1 MWEVG
6 GWTRRNLPTQL
17 QQGVSWTVSLP
28 KTLVAC
34 ELGFVAF
41 SSYSQARTGEVRAER
56 KEEEKR
62 ERASP
67 GGNNDRKGYKSGC
80 GVAAVQM
87 PLLRSWWVN
96 ERGEREGRETSEG
109 QPPSCLE
116 LGFHS
121 LTIAEQAVFFSLHC
135 KHSSLHLH
143 CTLNPKVGPLSAHP
157 SHQPVPVAME
167 TIWGKVIS
175 LYFQPPCFQHQSIKP
190 PQPHLSGGGPRE
202 SEEGEKLKHRKKE
215 QQ

>member
-1 MWEVG
+1 M
-6 GWTRRNLPTQL
+6 
-17 QQGVSWTVSLP
+17 
-28 KTLVAC
+28 
-34 ELGFVAF
+34 
-41 SSYSQARTGEVRAER
+41 
-56 KEEEKR
+56 
-62 ERASP
+62 
-67 GGNNDRKGYKSGC
+67 
-80 GVAAVQM
+80 QM
-87 PLLRSWWVN
+87 PLLRLVGN
-96 ERGEREGRETSEG
+96 ERREREGREASKG

-121 LTIAEQAVFFSLHC
+121 LTQLNRLFFFSLHC

-190 PQPHLSGGGPRE
+190 PNPISQGEVLGE
-202 SEEGEKLKHRKKE
+202 SEGGEKLNTGKKNNSKE
-215 QQ
+215 K

>member
-1 MWEVG
+1 MEGTSVISEGPDWLLFS
-6 GWTRRNLPTQL
+6 RRALWGRGQE
-17 QQGVSWTVSLP
+17 GIS
-28 KTLVAC
+28 C
-34 ELGFVAF
+34 I
-41 SSYSQARTGEVRAER
+41 VR
-56 KEEEKR
+56 
-62 ERASP
+62 
-67 GGNNDRKGYKSGC
+67 
-80 GVAAVQM
+80 
-87 PLLRSWWVN
+87 
-96 ERGEREGRETSEG
+96 EREGREASKG

-121 LTIAEQAVFFSLHC
+121 LTQLNRLFFLSLHC

-190 PQPHLSGGGPRE
+190 PNPISQGEVLGE
-202 SEEGEKLKHRKKE
+202 SEGGEKLNTGKKNNSKE
-215 QQ
+215 K